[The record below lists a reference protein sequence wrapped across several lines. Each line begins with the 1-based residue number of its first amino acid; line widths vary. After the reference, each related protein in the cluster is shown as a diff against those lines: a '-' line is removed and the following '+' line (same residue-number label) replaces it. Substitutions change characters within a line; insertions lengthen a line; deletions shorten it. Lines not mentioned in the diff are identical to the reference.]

1 MIEKLKRKLK
11 DSWLDQN
18 EVIIPFLNSLT
29 EQEIINLYNK
39 VEEMESYDANVEV
52 QSYIQR
58 KIKELYG
65 ITSQNESNLSDDLKE
80 IKSILEDVFSHEL
93 YASYIKKLSEKKSLD
108 ELKAKYKKLEAQI
121 KEKKSRGE
129 STAADE
135 QLLDDIEKDIASKE
149 KTFKQNLAQAL
160 TSSKQ
165 NIKEKFI
172 IELYKEKTSLN
183 TNEISQIIEKLK
195 KYNILDIFDSL
206 NQNSTAQ
213 DLYKMYINI
222 KNIVSLA
229 EEILNLYKESHLSS
243 KEINKVIT
251 LAIKYNQLSL
261 FDSLRNPNND
271 KIEKTRGELD
281 SFFESFAKSVKLEH
295 IKRMCS
301 LSDDQQSQQ
310 IITEIENYDLY
321 DLYEKMKKSTTSNIN
336 AVQRAATEQKYLEM
350 ALGSIFSTQEE
361 KEALHQKIIT
371 VRKKSNDKIPFLNSK
386 IMKGSLKESVYAELR
401 LEYERILREEELKK
415 DVARQRILDF
425 IKEENI
431 PHTLEVIARAN
442 YSKELAEGLTQEQEE
457 KEMQRRYTVSCML
470 KAFAIEYTLK
480 GIDVMS
486 NISADDVEDLYK
498 IHMEYEK
505 VKTSQTSTHVQRQ
518 EAKEQYQ
525 RKLENKMNQYMRRVR
540 EKLKETAEDM
550 SIEEAKNAIKST
562 GHEINDILTRIL
574 PETIQLLIRE
584 QSIVNFA
591 DENIRDN
598 GAIPTDIEGYGQCF
612 LANYFLSI
620 KDFDNVEMQKETI
633 AEHQLVYERNNKAF
647 EDYRY
652 QAKEAGLLDEQMLNC
667 LMSSSFLVQNY
678 LLEHPKLATKFD
690 ENEIVSK
697 DIACEV
703 LTENE
708 YNSLLAMYQDE
719 NNNQKID
726 FNLSVY
732 YHMFLK
738 HYLQDRTPKMDDERY
753 ARVNKFFEM
762 VKETTVND
770 ITMAGEQFAQ
780 WIYNIDVSTLSKEE
794 LDEIKIFNP
803 KFIFQ
808 SLDYYN
814 KIIYKKCESK
824 GINFEYYYS
833 INGEI
838 VEEIINNHSE
848 YFKGKSIPIEL
859 LSTDKNRALKFI
871 EIFKKINLQIEDI
884 PTYYYIFDPH
894 IILDTHNQRVTS
906 ENSQLGDERT
916 VLMEELLSSE
926 MKSIEVP
933 IEPNLIGAH
942 PSHAMLEHRMAYEN
956 IHRIRNERKLKII
969 TRKKYIDLIEKIK
982 AGVIKSNNFEKFGYS
997 IKEYRKAILIIEL
1010 SKKHK
1015 INDIGIYVDL
1025 SFDELK
1031 RKMETLSL
1039 SFSVVPKTLKMSKKN
1054 GFIAIDTFSRRRN
1067 LTLQKQF
1074 ILGQKFKLT
1083 SILSEISQITSKM
1096 NLLTPKEVLKCKIVF
1111 FINDIKVKHLEYAL
1125 FKTPEEIEFIIQ
1137 ICKESN
1143 VKFQEEMLCYKTE
1156 LFSSSTIGHIWSFI
1170 EGLKN
1175 NKKLTVEEVYNII
1188 NSHQSHQEFLRSLI
1202 EQEKINNKDDK
1213 KELGKMMYEHQEI
1226 QHSEQTQNQLINN
1239 QSK

>member
-65 ITSQNESNLSDDLKE
+65 ITPQNESTLSDDLKE
-80 IKSILEDVFSHEL
+80 IKSKLDLVFSHEL
-93 YASYIKKLSEKKSLD
+93 YASYIKKINEKKLLD
-108 ELKAKYKKLEAQI
+108 ELKSKYKKLEEQI
-121 KEKKSRGE
+121 NDKKSRGE

-135 QLLDDIEKDIASKE
+135 QLLDDLEKNILE
-149 KTFKQNLAQAL
+149 KQRKFETNLKQAL
-160 TSSKQ
+160 ISSEQ

-172 IELYKEKTSLN
+172 IASYKEKTSIN
-183 TNEISQIIEKLK
+183 PNEISQIIEKLK
-195 KYNILDIFDSL
+195 KYSILDIFDSIGPH
-206 NQNSTAQ
+206 STSQ
-213 DLYKMYINI
+213 DLYKMYINV
-222 KNIVSLA
+222 KSKVSLA

-243 KEINKVIT
+243 REINKVIA

-281 SFFESFAKSVKLEH
+281 SFFESFAKTVKLEH
-295 IKRMCS
+295 IKRMCN

-310 IITEIENYDLY
+310 IITEIENCDLY

-336 AVQRAATEQKYLEM
+336 AVQRAATEQKHLEM

-361 KEALHQKIIT
+361 KDALHQKIIT
-371 VRKKSNDKIPFLNSK
+371 IRKKSNDKIPFLNAK
-386 IMKGSLKESVYAELR
+386 IVKGSLKESVYAELR
-401 LEYERILREEELKK
+401 VEYERIIREEELKK
-415 DVARQRILDF
+415 DVARQQILDF

-486 NISADDVEDLYK
+486 NISADDVEDLYRM
-498 IHMEYEK
+498 HMEYEK
-505 VKTSQTSTHVQRQ
+505 VKTSQASTQVQIK
-518 EAKEQYQ
+518 EAHKKYQ
-525 RKLENKMNQYMRRVR
+525 QQLDNKMNQYMRRVR
-540 EKLKETAEDM
+540 EKLKETEEDM

-562 GHEINDILTRIL
+562 GHEINDILTRLL

-598 GAIPTDIEGYGQCF
+598 GIIPNDIDSYGQCF

-620 KDFDNVEMQKETI
+620 KDIESVEMQKNTI
-633 AEHQLVYERNNKAF
+633 VEHQLVYERNSKAF
-647 EDYRY
+647 EEYRY

-667 LMSSSFLVQNY
+667 LMASSFLVQNY
-678 LLEHPKLATKFD
+678 LLEHQKIATKFE

-719 NNNQKID
+719 NSNQKID

-738 HYLQDRTPKMDDERY
+738 HYLQDRTPKMNDERY

-762 VKETTVND
+762 VKETAVDD

-780 WIYNIDVSTLSKEE
+780 WISSIDISTLSKEE

-803 KFIFQ
+803 KFIFK
-808 SLDYYN
+808 SLGYYD
-814 KIIYKKCESK
+814 KIIYKKCEAK
-824 GINFEYYYS
+824 GINYEYYYS
-833 INGEI
+833 INGDI
-838 VEEIINNHSE
+838 VEEIIDNHAE
-848 YFKGKSIPIEL
+848 YFKEKSIPIDL
-859 LSTDKNRALKFI
+859 FSI
-871 EIFKKINLQIEDI
+871 EKSKVSEYISLFKECNLNIENI
-884 PTYYYIFDPH
+884 PSYYYLYEPH
-894 IILDTHNQRVTS
+894 IILNAYDQCKNLPTQHFRGQIISNEFLTSLAVNDLAMTIMATESFSDVPFLSVEGPLEWQEWQSISQHLTNQIDN
-906 ENSQLGDERT
+906 E
-916 VLMEELLSSE
+916 
-926 MKSIEVP
+926 I
-933 IEPNLIGAH
+933 
-942 PSHAMLEHRMAYEN
+942 
-956 IHRIRNERKLKII
+956 RIRNGII
-969 TRKKYIDLIEKIK
+969 NKYQNLIEKITS
-982 AGVIKSNNFEKFGYS
+982 GTITSRNYEEFGYS
-997 IKEYRKAILIIEL
+997 QKEYEKATLIRKLKEKHRIANIEIYIDLSIEELRQQLDVLSLNRRKLPLAEGERTATRKKIKSSEIDEQNRPLFFSIKAFKAIGRL
-1010 SKKHK
+1010 SK
-1015 INDIGIYVDL
+1015 
-1025 SFDELK
+1025 
-1031 RKMETLSL
+1031 SL
-1039 SFSVVPKTLKMSKKN
+1039 
-1054 GFIAIDTFSRRRN
+1054 
-1067 LTLQKQF
+1067 
-1074 ILGQKFKLT
+1074 
-1083 SILSEISQITSKM
+1083 QITSDMK
-1096 NLLTPKEVLKCKIVF
+1096 LLSATSVLKNFRILHK
-1111 FINDIKVKHLEYAL
+1111 NNIKLKHIEYIL
-1125 FKTPEEIEFIIQ
+1125 FKTQSEIDFIIK
-1137 ICKESN
+1137 ICKEN
-1143 VKFQEEMLCYKTE
+1143 NIKFQEEMLCYKTE

-1175 NKKLTVEEVYNII
+1175 NKNLTVEEVYNII
-1188 NSHQSHQEFLRSLI
+1188 NSNQSHQKFLSGLI
-1202 EQEKINNKDDK
+1202 EQGKINEEQ
-1213 KELGKMMYEHQEI
+1213 KEMGRMLDEHQEL
-1226 QHSEQTQNQLINN
+1226 QHVKEESTQLINN
-1239 QSK
+1239 